1 MPIPD
6 HADGDVAFMAVEA
19 LMQIMIKRGLLSE
32 DDIEEFVEKIGD
44 QALTTP
50 GGAMRAADIKD
61 ALYLVLDRKKR
72 TRTASIRLKDASQ
85 RPRLSRRAD
94 TSSRA
99 FWCAIRFRCI
109 ARPAAGP
116 IGRARNNFFATG
128 RHEFGDGLR
137 WLGETTVRMISPSLM
152 KVCVRRRS
160 DQ

>member
-61 ALYLVLDRKKR
+61 ALYLVLDRKKGHE
-72 TRTASIRLKDASQ
+72 
-85 RPRLSRRAD
+85 
-94 TSSRA
+94 
-99 FWCAIRFRCI
+99 
-109 ARPAAGP
+109 RPA
-116 IGRARNNFFATG
+116 F
-128 RHEFGDGLR
+128 D
-137 WLGETTVRMISPSLM
+137 
-152 KVCVRRRS
+152 
-160 DQ
+160 